1 MKKAVKETPYA
12 ESDRKPM
19 SPTESI
25 SMEETYNGEQMC
37 IRDRV
42 YAVRLPDASDCIE
55 PRIKCGGGNR
65 NHGGY
70 DAAFRVRAGQYTGDD
85 AAE

>member
-25 SMEETYNGEQMC
+25 SMEETYNGEHSGAGVSFTAFFILC
-37 IRDRV
+37 II
-42 YAVRLPDASDCIE
+42 AQQFCICKH
-55 PRIKCGGGNR
+55 IIFT
-65 NHGGY
+65 
-70 DAAFRVRAGQYTGDD
+70 DFI
-85 AAE
+85 